1 MYNKHIHSKK
11 HVAKSVVYIF
21 KGLKMASKT
30 ATELTDIFLLSMV
43 KHGCMVQDPADADNF
58 IFAKLP
64 KKVYDKRCKAA
75 LAEAI
80 AIADAHDLDSIN
92 TVAH

>member
-1 MYNKHIHSKK
+1 
-11 HVAKSVVYIF
+11 
-21 KGLKMASKT
+21 MASKLS
-30 ATELTDIFLLSMV
+30 TELTDILLLSMV

-58 IFAKLP
+58 IFTKLP
-64 KKVYDKRCKAA
+64 KKVYDKRYKAA

-80 AIADAHDLDSIN
+80 AIADAHDLDNIN